1 MIDNE
6 FKIISVLGKGAS
18 SKVFLAQD
26 SLNTKYAIK
35 VIRNDRKFAQKFA
48 MKMLNQEHNLLQQL
62 SDHPNIIKSLS
73 LATNG
78 FVVHNGE
85 AESIMY
91 NVLEHATNGS
101 LADYIRCC
109 GQIEETLVS
118 FFMLQLSHA
127 VEYVHSKGVAHLD
140 IKLENIL
147 LDDYFNVKLADFGSS
162 LNVSDSKGLVEKK
175 RGTMVYM
182 APEVINHSNTDSY
195 NAFAAD
201 VYSLGIT
208 LFVLLMGEFP
218 CSVTSQLSTST
229 MDTYSKS
236 KEATITVE
244 NPVLCERWE
253 YLSQE
258 VRDLISM
265 MTHPDPSKR
274 ATLYEVLSHPWM
286 QQGFDQGIQE
296 TVYQEMSARKDHIKS
311 LFTY

>member
-6 FKIISVLGKGAS
+6 FKINSVLGKGAS

-35 VIRNDRKFAQKFA
+35 VIRNDRKFAQKSA

-78 FVVHNGE
+78 FVVHDGE
-85 AESIMY
+85 TENIMY
-91 NVLEHATNGS
+91 NVLEHAANGA

-109 GQIEETLVS
+109 GQIEETLVP
-118 FFMLQLSHA
+118 FFMLQLCHA

-147 LDDYFNVKLADFGSS
+147 MDEYFNVKLADFGSS
-162 LNVSDSKGLVEKK
+162 LYVDSKGLVNKK

-182 APEVINHSNTDSY
+182 APEVVNHSNSDSY

-229 MDTYSKS
+229 MDTYSKA
-236 KEATITVE
+236 KEATIAVE

-258 VRDLISM
+258 VRDLINK
-265 MTHPDPSKR
+265 MTHPDPTKR
-274 ATLYEVLSHPWM
+274 ATIYEVLSHPWM
-286 QQGFDQGIQE
+286 QQGFEQGIRE
-296 TVYQEMSARKDHIKS
+296 TVYQEMSARKDYIKS
-311 LFTY
+311 LLSY